1 MGGINIENEFMKP
14 ERHKGF
20 LVKKLFHEMGKIHW
34 GAIAYIEKDGGGPEN
49 NHTHSDNHIF
59 VVANGEVKII
69 SGDQEIIAGKDQS
82 MFFVD
87 GMIPHS
93 IWNNGD
99 KTAVVIKISTER
111 WTPDAQI
118 SICRQEILLG
128 ISCYF

>member
-1 MGGINIENEFMKP
+1 MKKAK
-14 ERHKGF
+14 ELDDNSQTKSDKKDALTIVR
-20 LVKKLFHEMGKIHW
+20 LVKDGRWKILR
-34 GAIAYIEKDGGGPEN
+34 GAIAYIEKEGGGPEN

-59 VVANGEVKII
+59 VVADGEVKII

-82 MFFVD
+82 MFVD

-111 WTPDAQI
+111 
-118 SICRQEILLG
+118 
-128 ISCYF
+128 